1 MSYEVV
7 VNSREGWINI
17 ANAKFTSITKA
28 NDYLESI
35 FRELQNDIPN
45 FSRDNLYIVKSEVMS
60 DE

>member
-17 ANAKFTSITKA
+17 ANAKFKTITKA
-28 NDYLESI
+28 NEYLELI
-35 FRELQNDIPN
+35 FNELQNDIPT
-45 FSRDNLYIVKSEVMS
+45 FSRDSLYVVKSEVMS

>member
-28 NDYLESI
+28 NEYLELV
-35 FRELQNDIPN
+35 FNELQNDIPN
-45 FSRDNLYIVKSEVMS
+45 FSRDSLYIVKSEVMNN
-60 DE
+60 E

>member
-1 MSYEVV
+1 MPYEVV

-28 NDYLESI
+28 NEYLELV
-35 FRELQNDIPN
+35 FNELQNDIPN
-45 FSRDNLYIVKSEVMS
+45 FSRDSLYIVKSEVMN

>member
-1 MSYEVV
+1 MPYEVV

-17 ANAKFTSITKA
+17 ANAKFTSQTKA

-45 FSRDNLYIVKSEVMS
+45 FSRDSLYIVKSEVMN

>member
-1 MSYEVV
+1 MAYEVV

-28 NDYLESI
+28 NEYLELV
-35 FRELQNDIPN
+35 FNELQNDIPN
-45 FSRDNLYIVKSEVMS
+45 FSRDSLYIVKSEVMN

>member
-28 NDYLESI
+28 NEYLELI
-35 FRELQNDIPN
+35 FNELQNDIPT
-45 FSRDNLYIVKSEVMS
+45 FSRDSLYVVKSEVMS

>member
-7 VNSREGWINI
+7 VDSREGWINI

-28 NDYLESI
+28 NEYLELV
-35 FRELQNDIPN
+35 FNELQNDIPT
-45 FSRDNLYIVKSEVMS
+45 FSRDSLYIVKSEVMS

>member
-28 NDYLESI
+28 NEYLELV
-35 FRELQNDIPN
+35 FNELQNDIPT
-45 FSRDNLYIVKSEVMS
+45 FSRDSLYIVKSEVMN

>member
-28 NDYLESI
+28 NEYLELV
-35 FRELQNDIPN
+35 FNELQNDIPN
-45 FSRDNLYIVKSEVMS
+45 FSRDSLYIVKSEVMN

>member
-28 NDYLESI
+28 NEYLELV
-35 FRELQNDIPN
+35 FNELQNDIPT
-45 FSRDNLYIVKSEVMS
+45 FSRDSLYIVKSEVMS